1 MAKKQE
7 ADPAVMEGFT
17 LVYDQFKSVLDRF
30 KVKPIKAVGEVFDPH
45 YHEALTHMPSAEH
58 AEGVCM
64 NEVRKGYVM
73 GEKLLRA
80 AQVVVSSGAVAEG
93 GE

>member
-1 MAKKQE
+1 
-7 ADPAVMEGFT
+7 MEGFT

-45 YHEALTHMPSAEH
+45 SHEALTHMPSEEY
-58 AEGVCM
+58 AEGICM
-64 NEVRKGYVM
+64 NEVRKGYLV